1 MIQTL
6 FLSISQF
13 QISKKNLSRFLIL
26 LGVFIFCYV
35 DLFTILIKV
44 WWNNSSQSHGFL
56 IPFIDLYLIYL
67 QRDKLKYVYASP
79 TYLLGLPVFVGG
91 VLMYLAGHAGAIL
104 LLQEL
109 SFVITVIGLV
119 LLLLGVLHHQ
129 CQFPYNL

>member
-6 FLSISQF
+6 FLNIPQL

-35 DLFTILIKV
+35 ELFTILIKV

-67 QRDKLKYVYASP
+67 QRDKLKYIYASP
-79 TYLLGLPVFVGG
+79 TYLLGLPVFIGG
-91 VLMYLAGHAGAIL
+91 AFISLVWDAGGIL
-104 LLQEL
+104 LVQAL
-109 SFVITVIGLV
+109 SFGVT
-119 LLLLGVLHHQ
+119 LLGL
-129 CQFPYNL
+129 